1 MLDIFLVTI
10 LNVKGERIMVD
21 EISSIGLI
29 LVATGM
35 LLMGAYYLYYL
46 LNRKVKD
53 KHTAWTKDKACSKE
67 NFRIAMRNRLDYF
80 WKEPMTF
87 AWISLFL
94 TFFTLFGF
102 AIGTTTS
109 IISSIVFLII
119 IMFFGLFS
127 IKSYSSFEEKA
138 KAQLKE
144 FEDGVKASIQA
155 EISFNG
161 DNIQSFSNEDEAF
174 DTKPQ
179 IFEFPTAVTKVAFPL
194 LEKNVK
200 KHTIIS
206 TRKLEFL
213 ILSREY
219 FSICRSTAT
228 FNLFFPA
235 QEGMPKGCAEKK
247 KGAGGDC
254 NEFYY
259 SQMQNVQYDTANK
272 CIRIIYNADTGH
284 EDVTFPCAKPASK
297 APLKALKEKLRLT
310 ERQKLQKIQEHKH
323 YEDIKDKRVKREELE
338 ELV

>member
-1 MLDIFLVTI
+1 
-10 LNVKGERIMVD
+10 MV
-21 EISSIGLI
+21 EQISSMGLI

-35 LLMGAYYLYYL
+35 LLIGIYYLYYL
-46 LNRKVKD
+46 VNRKVKA
-53 KHTAWTKDKACSKE
+53 KQASWEKDKSCSLE
-67 NFRIAMRNRLDYF
+67 NFKISMRNRLDYF

-94 TFFTLFGF
+94 IFFTLLGF
-102 AIGTTTS
+102 AIGTTL
-109 IISSIVFLII
+109 SIVSSVVFLVI

-127 IKSYSSFEEKA
+127 IKSYNSFEEKA
-138 KAQLKE
+138 KAQLTE
-144 FEDGVKASIQA
+144 FEDGLKAAIQA
-155 EISFNG
+155 EVSFNG

-174 DTKPQ
+174 DTKPL
-179 IFEFPTAVTKVAFPL
+179 IFEFPSAVTKVSFPL
-194 LEKNVK
+194 LEKNPK
-200 KHTIIS
+200 KHTIIK

-219 FSICRSTAT
+219 FSICRSATT
-228 FNLFFPA
+228 FNLFSPA
-235 QEGMPKGCAEKK
+235 QEGVPKGCAEKK
-247 KGAGGDC
+247 KGAIGDC

-323 YEDIKDKRVKREELE
+323 YEDIKDKRVNKEELE